1 MSNVSPVVRNTTNAL
16 QTLVAVNNLDQ
27 SLFVDKEK
35 EIIGK
40 HWNKVFLQNTVSED
54 IYDAIASKSGASA
67 ATRNTVIKINLYFED

>member
-1 MSNVSPVVRNTTNAL
+1 MSNVSPVVRNKTNTH
-16 QTLVAVNNLDQ
+16 QTLAPVNTLDQ
-27 SLFVDKEK
+27 SLFVDQER

-67 ATRNTVIKINLYFED
+67 ATRNTVNKMNLSVAD